1 MWCTYGDTE
10 KMAPISIPSY
20 PEIVIVWFW
29 VLIKGSNELQC
40 YVVMDSIKTFLVPY
54 SYRAT
59 IKKTSDSISARGRDR
74 ENYWKQLK
82 HFLSLFLSD
91 NLAVVLYF
99 LVLQDKHH
107 IRKLSVSITVS
118 CTRWETGQKSSP
130 NARFSIC
137 FSKARTN
144 KLYIFDNICI
154 FILLSLVVKF
164 EYKGP
169 AHV

>member
-54 SYRAT
+54 TYRAT
-59 IKKTSDSISARGRDR
+59 IKNGDSISARGRDR

-82 HFLSLFLSD
+82 YFLSLLLSD
-91 NLAVVLYF
+91 NLAVVLDF
-99 LVLQDKHH
+99 LVLQDKHY

-118 CTRWETGQKSSP
+118 GGTRWETGQKSSP

-137 FSKARTN
+137 FSKARIN
-144 KLYIFDNICI
+144 KLYILDNICI
-154 FILLSLVVKF
+154 FILQWQHLPTILIWRL
-164 EYKGP
+164 
-169 AHV
+169 

>member
-1 MWCTYGDTE
+1 MCIWFNLHNSINDHFFLIRMSCTYGDTE
-10 KMAPISIPSY
+10 KMASISIPSY

-59 IKKTSDSISARGRDR
+59 IRNDDSISARGRDR
-74 ENYWKQLK
+74 ENYWKLLK
-82 HFLSLFLSD
+82 HSLSLLLSD

-99 LVLQDKHH
+99 LVLQDKHY

-118 CTRWETGQKSSP
+118 CTRWETGQKSSS
-130 NARFSIC
+130 NAWFSIC
-137 FSKARTN
+137 FS
-144 KLYIFDNICI
+144 
-154 FILLSLVVKF
+154 
-164 EYKGP
+164 
-169 AHV
+169 